1 MKPSHTKNSSPT
13 IWDKKAKQYARFS
26 HDPNTFAQK
35 ILAKIAHRG
44 ISFYHKTILDIG
56 CGTGVYTLHIASSAH
71 SVCALDFSQEML
83 DILHSDAQTEN
94 LLSKFSFVCS
104 TWSDF
109 TYDTIFDIIFSS
121 MSPAFKSDADFEKMN
136 ALARE
141 YCIYLG
147 WGGKRVS
154 PLLDEVFKAHGLTP
168 KAPPGS
174 DNLKIWL
181 DKKNIA
187 YTKEY
192 IEDEW
197 TTVKSQQEA
206 IDSMLWHLE
215 INEKEADEALVKKIV
230 ASHCDLEGKVAVHV
244 SVGLELI
251 SWAK

>member
-1 MKPSHTKNSSPT
+1 MNPSRTKKSSPT

-26 HDPNTFAQK
+26 HDPNTFTQK
-35 ILAKIAHRG
+35 ILTKIAQRG
-44 ISFYHKTILDIG
+44 ISFQNKSILDIG
-56 CGTGVYTLHIASSAH
+56 CGTGVYTLHIASSAQ

-83 DILHSDAQTEN
+83 DILYSDAQKEN
-94 LLSKFSFVCS
+94 LLSKFSFTCS

-109 TYDTIFDIIFSS
+109 PRENTFDIVFSS
-121 MSPAFKSDADFEKMN
+121 MSPAFKSDEDFEKMN

-147 WGGKRVS
+147 WAGKRIS
-154 PLLDEVFKAHGLTP
+154 PLLDEVFKAHGFTP
-168 KAPPGS
+168 KVPPGS
-174 DNLKIWL
+174 DKLKTWL
-181 DKKNIA
+181 DTKNIF

-197 TTVKSQQEA
+197 TTLKSQQEA

-215 INEKEADEALVKKIV
+215 INEKEANETLVKKIV
-230 ASHCDLEGKVAVHV
+230 ASYCNAEGKVAVHV

-251 SWAK
+251 SWSK